1 MWGMPFEG
9 RNILGYDNFRNE
21 YVSIWRDNLSTAPMI
36 SRGTFDPATKTMTMT
51 ATMDDFMSGA
61 RDVPVRQV
69 MTVTDDTHATMEMYV
84 PGPDGNEFLTM
95 RIESTKTQ

>member
-1 MWGMPFEG
+1 
-9 RNILGYDNFRNE
+9 
-21 YVSIWRDNLSTAPMI
+21 
-36 SRGTFDPATKTMTMT
+36 MTMT